1 MAKKKLY
8 IIIGAVVLLIIAIA
22 VVLYC
27 ILFAGKNLE
36 HYEITLEDIK
46 TTIRIGVPKEKGIA
60 ANSQGTIGN
69 KMDFVN
75 DTEGYKVSVGLY
87 HNLKS
92 IYEDNME
99 TSKEQEG
106 FKEIEINKYKG
117 YEFNESSFSKEM
129 RIYLG
134 DSGESYANT
143 YHINVA
149 RTKNHNEPLDDLMKN
164 KDIQT
169 IIKSF
174 KVVDYV
180 EKTQENVQEENVE
193 E

>member
-1 MAKKKLY
+1 MDKKKLY
-8 IIIGAVVLLIIAIA
+8 IIIGAVVLLIAIV

-27 ILFAGKNLE
+27 VLFVGKNLE

-46 TTIRIGVPKEKGIA
+46 TTVRIGVPKERGIV
-60 ANSQGTIGN
+60 ANPQGTIGN

-75 DTEGYKVSVGLY
+75 DEEGYQVSVGLY

-92 IYEDNME
+92 VYEDNME
-99 TSKEQEG
+99 TDKEKEG

-117 YEFNESSFSKEM
+117 YEFNENSFSKEI

-134 DSGESYANT
+134 DSGEAYSNT
-143 YHINVA
+143 YHINIT
-149 RTKNHNEPLDDLMKN
+149 RTKNHDEELDDLMKN
-164 KDIQT
+164 KDIQK

-180 EKTQENVQEENVE
+180 EKTEENVQEENVE